1 MSPGGES
8 FIPVILA
15 VGGTTRK
22 GSTSELALALASEE
36 ARKAGATVVTVAGA
50 DLVLPLFDPASRAR
64 DEPVRRFLDAV
75 RSAHGIL
82 ISASAYH
89 GTMPGMLKN
98 ALDYIDGSDPAGAYL
113 EGRSVGCIACAG
125 GWQAIG
131 STLAHLRATIHA
143 LRGWPTPLGVAIN
156 SSVRVFAEDGRC
168 LDDAVAAS
176 LRQMAV
182 QVVEFAQMRQA
193 FSNRHVSQAA

>member
-1 MSPGGES
+1 MTPGGQS
-8 FIPVILA
+8 FSPVILA
-15 VGGTTRK
+15 LGGTTRK
-22 GSTSELALALASEE
+22 GSTSEMALSLASDE
-36 ARKAGATVVTVAGA
+36 ARKVGATVVTVAGP
-50 DLVLPLFDPASRAR
+50 DLALPLFDPAADATDAR
-64 DEPVRRFLDAV
+64 VGRFLDAV
-75 RSAHGIL
+75 RSAHGVL
-82 ISASAYH
+82 ISAAAYH

-98 ALDYIDGSDPAGAYL
+98 VFDYIDGGGPAGAYL

-131 STLAHLRATIHA
+131 STLAHLRATVHA

-156 SSVRVFAEDGRC
+156 SSTRVFAGDGRC

-193 FSNRHVSQAA
+193 FTDRRVSRAA